1 MIVGVSLLV
10 ILMCVVSSTT
20 VMTKVSAIA
29 KEVASS
35 GELSE
40 EAGEQLLSKITAMQQ
55 SSKMQTAALMVLTD
69 IFAVVFLLVGIFSTL
84 AVIKPL
90 KSFSKAFKMITSG
103 DLVMK
108 DLTEADRKMISNRK
122 DEIGELGENFN
133 QLLDS
138 LRNVVSVVYAAGEN
152 VAAGSVELS
161 HGSQVISTDAT
172 SQAAF
177 AEEISSTMEEMSSN
191 IRRNADNAAETDS
204 IAQKVLEESRAGG
217 EAVKRTVD
225 AMHAIADK
233 ISIIED
239 ISSQTNRL
247 ALNAAIEAARAGEV
261 GRGFA
266 VVASEVRKLAE
277 RSQAAAVDIIELSEE
292 SVKIAEDTGKRFD
305 VMIPNIIK
313 TADLTQEISAAAR
326 EEDIGAQQINKAV
339 IELDS
344 LVQRS
349 ASSAE
354 EFASL
359 SDDINQTV
367 DALKGYIEAAEKR
380 IEQELMF
387 ARNIQE
393 SALPRNFDF
402 PGRTEFVVYASMNA
416 AKEVGGDFYDFFF
429 VDKNKMALVI
439 ADVSGKGIPAALF
452 MMRSKTA
459 IRSLAESGGTP
470 AEIIFKANNALCE
483 GNDADMFVTVWIGII
498 DFETGVLTCANAGHE
513 YPLLKKANGDFE
525 IIKDKHSLALA
536 AMEGTKAK
544 EYELKM
550 EPGDKLF
557 VYTDGVPEAINVAE
571 EQYGTDRL
579 ESTLNEVKDA
589 PMAEILPYIH
599 NSVDS
604 FSGEADQFDDITML
618 GFEFK
623 KYVNK

>member
-1 MIVGVSLLV
+1 MKLKTRLLGAFIMIVVVSVVV
-10 ILMCVVSSTT
+10 IFLCVVSSTT
-20 VMTKVSAIA
+20 VMAKVSAIA
-29 KEVASS
+29 QEVVAT
-35 GELSE
+35 GELDEKTGE
-40 EAGEQLLSKITAMQQ
+40 ELLSRFAALKKSAG
-55 SSKMQTAALMVLTD
+55 SQTAALMILTD
-69 IFAVVFLLVGIFSTL
+69 IFAVLFLLVGIFSTL

-108 DLTEADRKMISNRK
+108 DLTETDRKMISKRK

-133 QLLDS
+133 QLLES

-277 RSQAAAVDIIELSEE
+277 RSQAAAVDISELSEE

-359 SDDINQTV
+359 SEEMAAQSDDLLKALQFFKFERQNTV
-367 DALKGYIEAAEKR
+367 PSRNTAAKPALKAPAVKPGLPPSPSSVQTEKR
-380 IEQELMF
+380 TQPERFRSERPSGNNFRQRNVI
-387 ARNIQE
+387 ARNNE
-393 SALPRNFDF
+393 SSAGGFAAGN
-402 PGRTEFVVYASMNA
+402 GAGASD
-416 AKEVGGDFYDFFF
+416 VGGTEPPRRHVIKPEVVKPD
-429 VDKNKMALVI
+429 VETSTTAENLVNP
-439 ADVSGKGIPAALF
+439 AFANRSFAGTAAGAERAENAGGAERKPEPSASDSQFPSQDYVPTSYVSD
-452 MMRSKTA
+452 S
-459 IRSLAESGGTP
+459 
-470 AEIIFKANNALCE
+470 
-483 GNDADMFVTVWIGII
+483 
-498 DFETGVLTCANAGHE
+498 DFE
-513 YPLLKKANGDFE
+513 
-525 IIKDKHSLALA
+525 
-536 AMEGTKAK
+536 
-544 EYELKM
+544 
-550 EPGDKLF
+550 
-557 VYTDGVPEAINVAE
+557 
-571 EQYGTDRL
+571 
-579 ESTLNEVKDA
+579 
-589 PMAEILPYIH
+589 
-599 NSVDS
+599 
-604 FSGEADQFDDITML
+604 
-618 GFEFK
+618 EF
-623 KYVNK
+623 

>member
-1 MIVGVSLLV
+1 MKLKTRLLGSFIMIVVVTVVVISL
-10 ILMCVVSSTT
+10 CVVSSNT
-20 VMTKVSAIA
+20 VLNKISA
-29 KEVASS
+29 VAEDAVAS

-40 EAGEQLLSKITAMQQ
+40 EAGEVFLSRFSEMKQ
-55 SSKMQTAALMVLTD
+55 SSSKQTTALMIITDVLA
-69 IFAVVFLLVGIFSTL
+69 ILLLLIGISSTF

-90 KSFSKAFKMITSG
+90 KSFSKAFGMITKG

-108 DLTEADRKMISNRK
+108 DFSEEEKKLITDRN

-133 QLLDS
+133 KLLDS
-138 LRNVVSVVYAAGEN
+138 LRSVVSTVYAAGEN

-204 IAQKVLEESRAGG
+204 IAQLVLEESRAGG

-339 IELDS
+339 IELDT

-359 SDDINQTV
+359 SEEMAAQSDDLLKALQFFKFEAAKTPV
-367 DALKGYIEAAEKR
+367 AAAKKSVVKPALKAPAVKPGLPPSPASVRSEKPAEPVVEQPVRHVHPVQSGADENTTNGAATPK
-380 IEQELMF
+380 
-387 ARNIQE
+387 
-393 SALPRNFDF
+393 PRN
-402 PGRTEFVVYASMNA
+402 
-416 AKEVGGDFYDFFF
+416 
-429 VDKNKMALVI
+429 VI
-439 ADVSGKGIPAALF
+439 AKNADEVPPHNSADFAGTERKNVIKPEPVIKPAA
-452 MMRSKTA
+452 SVNEEA
-459 IRSLAESGGTP
+459 GGG
-470 AEIIFKANNALCE
+470 A
-483 GNDADMFVTVWIGII
+483 DAASSAASSAAFSAQEYVPTSYVSDS
-498 DFETGVLTCANAGHE
+498 DFE
-513 YPLLKKANGDFE
+513 
-525 IIKDKHSLALA
+525 
-536 AMEGTKAK
+536 
-544 EYELKM
+544 
-550 EPGDKLF
+550 
-557 VYTDGVPEAINVAE
+557 
-571 EQYGTDRL
+571 
-579 ESTLNEVKDA
+579 
-589 PMAEILPYIH
+589 
-599 NSVDS
+599 
-604 FSGEADQFDDITML
+604 
-618 GFEFK
+618 EF
-623 KYVNK
+623 

>member
-1 MIVGVSLLV
+1 MKLKTRLLGSFIMIVVVTLVVISL
-10 ILMCVVSSTT
+10 CVVSSNT
-20 VMTKVSAIA
+20 VLNKISS
-29 KEVASS
+29 VAEDTVAS

-40 EAGEQLLSKITAMQQ
+40 EAGAEFLSRFAEMQL
-55 SSKMQTAALMVLTD
+55 SSKKQTTALMIITDVL
-69 IFAVVFLLVGIFSTL
+69 AVLLLLIGISSTF

-90 KSFSKAFKMITSG
+90 KSFSKAFGMITKG

-108 DLTEADRKMISNRK
+108 DFSEEEKKLITDRN

-133 QLLDS
+133 KLLDS
-138 LRNVVSVVYAAGEN
+138 LRTVVSTVYAAGEN

-204 IAQKVLEESRAGG
+204 IAQLVLEESRAGG

-339 IELDS
+339 IELDT

-349 ASSAE
+349 ASSSE

-359 SDDINQTV
+359 SEEMAAQSDELLRALQFFKFESLKAPSSV
-367 DALKGYIEAAEKR
+367 VKKQAAKPALKAPAVKPGLPPSPSSVRPEKPAEPVVEKPVRHVYPVQSGADDNAEKGT
-380 IEQELMF
+380 
-387 ARNIQE
+387 A
-393 SALPRNFDF
+393 APKPRN
-402 PGRTEFVVYASMNA
+402 
-416 AKEVGGDFYDFFF
+416 
-429 VDKNKMALVI
+429 VI
-439 ADVSGKGIPAALF
+439 AKNADEVSPHNSADFAGTERKNVIKLEPVIKPAAPEETENA
-452 MMRSKTA
+452 SAGGADTA
-459 IRSLAESGGTP
+459 QQNGSTASAGMAFSAQDYVPNTYVS
-470 AEIIFKANNALCE
+470 
-483 GNDADMFVTVWIGII
+483 DS
-498 DFETGVLTCANAGHE
+498 DFE
-513 YPLLKKANGDFE
+513 
-525 IIKDKHSLALA
+525 
-536 AMEGTKAK
+536 
-544 EYELKM
+544 
-550 EPGDKLF
+550 
-557 VYTDGVPEAINVAE
+557 
-571 EQYGTDRL
+571 
-579 ESTLNEVKDA
+579 
-589 PMAEILPYIH
+589 
-599 NSVDS
+599 
-604 FSGEADQFDDITML
+604 
-618 GFEFK
+618 EF
-623 KYVNK
+623 

>member
-1 MIVGVSLLV
+1 MKLKTRLLGTYIAIVITSIVV
-10 ILMCVVSSTT
+10 ITLCVVSANT
-20 VMTKVSAIA
+20 VLRRISVMAEKT
-29 KEVASS
+29 VAAANFEDGT
-35 GELSE
+35 GEEFLAE
-40 EAGEQLLSKITAMQQ
+40 FATIMHA
-55 SSKMQTAALMVLTD
+55 SKMQYYTLLT
-69 IFAVVFLLVGIFSTL
+69 IAYVMGIASLIAGVFSTL
-84 AVIKPL
+84 AIVKPL
-90 KSFSKAFKMITSG
+90 KSFSKAFKMITRG

-108 DLTEADRKMISNRK
+108 DFSEEEKKLITNRN
-122 DEIGELGENFN
+122 DEIGELGDNFN
-133 QLLDS
+133 KLLDS
-138 LRNVVSVVYAAGEN
+138 LRKVVSTVYAAGEN

-204 IAQKVLEESRAGG
+204 IAQLVLEESRAGG

-339 IELDS
+339 IELDT

-359 SDDINQTV
+359 SEEMAAQSDDLLKALQFFRFEAAKTPIAAAKKPV
-367 DALKGYIEAAEKR
+367 VKPALKAPAVKPGLPPSPASVRSEKPAEPGAEKPAPRRNVIAKNADEVSAHNSADFASSERKNVIKPEPVIKPAAPEEAEAA
-380 IEQELMF
+380 
-387 ARNIQE
+387 
-393 SALPRNFDF
+393 SASGADTAQQA
-402 PGRTEFVVYASMNA
+402 GSA
-416 AKEVGGDFYDFFF
+416 AAGMSFSAQDYVPTSY
-429 VDKNKMALVI
+429 
-439 ADVSGKGIPAALF
+439 VSD
-452 MMRSKTA
+452 S
-459 IRSLAESGGTP
+459 
-470 AEIIFKANNALCE
+470 
-483 GNDADMFVTVWIGII
+483 
-498 DFETGVLTCANAGHE
+498 DFE
-513 YPLLKKANGDFE
+513 
-525 IIKDKHSLALA
+525 
-536 AMEGTKAK
+536 
-544 EYELKM
+544 
-550 EPGDKLF
+550 
-557 VYTDGVPEAINVAE
+557 
-571 EQYGTDRL
+571 
-579 ESTLNEVKDA
+579 
-589 PMAEILPYIH
+589 
-599 NSVDS
+599 
-604 FSGEADQFDDITML
+604 
-618 GFEFK
+618 EF
-623 KYVNK
+623 

>member
-1 MIVGVSLLV
+1 MKLKTRLLGSYIVIVVVAVLV
-10 ILMCVVSSTT
+10 LVLCVISANSI
-20 VMTKVSAIA
+20 MTRISNIA
-29 KEVASS
+29 KDVVES
-35 GELSE
+35 GALGE
-40 EAGEQLLSKITAMQQ
+40 EEGEQLLARFEGMHAASDRQSVAIMVITDVIAILSLIM
-55 SSKMQTAALMVLTD
+55 
-69 IFAVVFLLVGIFSTL
+69 GISATL

-90 KSFSKAFKMITSG
+90 KSFSKAFKMISSG

-108 DLTEADRKMISNRK
+108 DLTEADKKLITNRK
-122 DEIGELGENFN
+122 DEIGELSDNFN
-133 QLLDS
+133 QLLSS
-138 LRNVVSVVYAAGEN
+138 LREIVSVVYAAGEN

-204 IAQKVLEESRAGG
+204 IAQLVLEESRAGG

-225 AMHAIADK
+225 AMHAIAEK

-277 RSQAAAVDIIELSEE
+277 RSQAAAVDIVELSEE

-359 SDDINQTV
+359 SEEMASQSDELLKALQFFKFEGKIKAKPASV
-367 DALKGYIEAAEKR
+367 RHGAEKPALKAPSVKPGLPPSPVVKKAASDEEADENKAPKDTLRKKNVIARPASDFSEAASDRDKPVRKNVISPDNTEASVEEKL
-380 IEQELMF
+380 EKK
-387 ARNIQE
+387 AT
-393 SALPRNFDF
+393 APD
-402 PGRTEFVVYASMNA
+402 T
-416 AKEVGGDFYDFFF
+416 
-429 VDKNKMALVI
+429 
-439 ADVSGKGIPAALF
+439 DVPPNSSGVQDYVPT
-452 MMRSKTA
+452 SYV
-459 IRSLAESGGTP
+459 SDS
-470 AEIIFKANNALCE
+470 
-483 GNDADMFVTVWIGII
+483 
-498 DFETGVLTCANAGHE
+498 DFE
-513 YPLLKKANGDFE
+513 
-525 IIKDKHSLALA
+525 
-536 AMEGTKAK
+536 
-544 EYELKM
+544 
-550 EPGDKLF
+550 
-557 VYTDGVPEAINVAE
+557 
-571 EQYGTDRL
+571 
-579 ESTLNEVKDA
+579 
-589 PMAEILPYIH
+589 
-599 NSVDS
+599 
-604 FSGEADQFDDITML
+604 
-618 GFEFK
+618 EF
-623 KYVNK
+623 

>member
-1 MIVGVSLLV
+1 MKLKTRLLGSFIMIVVVSVVV
-10 ILMCVVSSTT
+10 IFMCVVSSST
-20 VMTKVSAIA
+20 VMTKISAIA
-29 KEVASS
+29 EDFVAS
-35 GELSE
+35 GAVDE
-40 EAGEQLLSKITAMQQ
+40 EAGKELLSTFNALKK
-55 SSKMQTAALMVLTD
+55 SSSMQTAALMIITD
-69 IFAVVFLLVGIFSTL
+69 VFAVLFLLLGVFSTL

-103 DLVMK
+103 DLIMK
-108 DLTEADRKMISNRK
+108 DLSEADRKMISGRK
-122 DEIGELGENFN
+122 DEIGELGDNFN
-133 QLLDS
+133 QLLES

-305 VMIPNIIK
+305 IMIPNIIK

-359 SDDINQTV
+359 SEEMASQSDDLLKALQFFKFEHQKIVASKTKHTAKPALKAPVAKPGLPPSPASVQPEKSAKPERFGSEHSSGNGVRQPNVIARENDNTSDRFPRNSGRFANGSVGTDSPRRHVIKPDVVKPDAENPSTV
-367 DALKGYIEAAEKR
+367 DKLVNPAFANQSFANPGRNVNQADEERTGNIGGAEKKP
-380 IEQELMF
+380 EP
-387 ARNIQE
+387 
-393 SALPRNFDF
+393 SASDTQFSSQDYVP
-402 PGRTEFVVYASMNA
+402 AS
-416 AKEVGGDFYDFFF
+416 Y
-429 VDKNKMALVI
+429 
-439 ADVSGKGIPAALF
+439 VSD
-452 MMRSKTA
+452 S
-459 IRSLAESGGTP
+459 
-470 AEIIFKANNALCE
+470 
-483 GNDADMFVTVWIGII
+483 
-498 DFETGVLTCANAGHE
+498 DFE
-513 YPLLKKANGDFE
+513 
-525 IIKDKHSLALA
+525 
-536 AMEGTKAK
+536 
-544 EYELKM
+544 
-550 EPGDKLF
+550 
-557 VYTDGVPEAINVAE
+557 
-571 EQYGTDRL
+571 
-579 ESTLNEVKDA
+579 
-589 PMAEILPYIH
+589 
-599 NSVDS
+599 
-604 FSGEADQFDDITML
+604 
-618 GFEFK
+618 EF
-623 KYVNK
+623 

>member
-1 MIVGVSLLV
+1 MKLKTRLLGSFIMIVGVSLLV

-138 LRNVVSVVYAAGEN
+138 LRNVVSVVYTAGEN

-161 HGSQVISTDAT
+161 HGSQMISTDAT

-359 SDDINQTV
+359 SEEMASQSDDLLKALQFFKFERQKSANSAAAKKHAAKP
-367 DALKGYIEAAEKR
+367 ALKAPAVKPGLPPSPASVQPEKSAQPEQFRSERPAGNAFKQRNVIARNNESGAGGFSAGNNAGTSGAGNADAPRRHIIKPEVVKPDVENTTTADNLVNPAFANQASAGMGAERAESAGAEKKP
-380 IEQELMF
+380 EP
-387 ARNIQE
+387 
-393 SALPRNFDF
+393 SA
-402 PGRTEFVVYASMNA
+402 
-416 AKEVGGDFYDFFF
+416 
-429 VDKNKMALVI
+429 
-439 ADVSGKGIPAALF
+439 ADTQFSSQDYVPTSYVSD
-452 MMRSKTA
+452 S
-459 IRSLAESGGTP
+459 
-470 AEIIFKANNALCE
+470 
-483 GNDADMFVTVWIGII
+483 
-498 DFETGVLTCANAGHE
+498 DFE
-513 YPLLKKANGDFE
+513 
-525 IIKDKHSLALA
+525 
-536 AMEGTKAK
+536 
-544 EYELKM
+544 
-550 EPGDKLF
+550 
-557 VYTDGVPEAINVAE
+557 
-571 EQYGTDRL
+571 
-579 ESTLNEVKDA
+579 
-589 PMAEILPYIH
+589 
-599 NSVDS
+599 
-604 FSGEADQFDDITML
+604 
-618 GFEFK
+618 EF
-623 KYVNK
+623 

>member
-1 MIVGVSLLV
+1 MKLKTRLLGSFIMIVVVTLVVISL
-10 ILMCVVSSTT
+10 CVVSSNT
-20 VMTKVSAIA
+20 VLNKISS
-29 KEVASS
+29 VAEDAVAS

-40 EAGEQLLSKITAMQQ
+40 EAGAEFLSRFAEMQL
-55 SSKMQTAALMVLTD
+55 SSKKQTTALMIITNVL
-69 IFAVVFLLVGIFSTL
+69 AVLLLLIGISSTF

-90 KSFSKAFKMITSG
+90 KSFSKAFGMITKG

-108 DLTEADRKMISNRK
+108 DFSEEEKKLITDRN

-133 QLLDS
+133 KLLDS
-138 LRNVVSVVYAAGEN
+138 LRTVVSTVYAAGEN

-204 IAQKVLEESRAGG
+204 IAQLVLEESRAGG

-339 IELDS
+339 IELDT

-349 ASSAE
+349 ASSSE

-359 SDDINQTV
+359 SEEMAAQSDELLRALQFFKFESLKAPSSV
-367 DALKGYIEAAEKR
+367 VKKPAAKPALKAPAVKPGLPPSPASVRSEKPAEPVVEKPVRHVYPVQSGADENAVKGTAAPK
-380 IEQELMF
+380 
-387 ARNIQE
+387 
-393 SALPRNFDF
+393 PRN
-402 PGRTEFVVYASMNA
+402 
-416 AKEVGGDFYDFFF
+416 
-429 VDKNKMALVI
+429 VI
-439 ADVSGKGIPAALF
+439 AKNADEVSPHNSADFAGAERKNVIKPEPVIKPATPEETENTSAGGAD
-452 MMRSKTA
+452 TA
-459 IRSLAESGGTP
+459 QQNGPTASAGMTFSAQDYVPNTYVS
-470 AEIIFKANNALCE
+470 
-483 GNDADMFVTVWIGII
+483 DS
-498 DFETGVLTCANAGHE
+498 DFE
-513 YPLLKKANGDFE
+513 
-525 IIKDKHSLALA
+525 
-536 AMEGTKAK
+536 
-544 EYELKM
+544 
-550 EPGDKLF
+550 
-557 VYTDGVPEAINVAE
+557 
-571 EQYGTDRL
+571 
-579 ESTLNEVKDA
+579 
-589 PMAEILPYIH
+589 
-599 NSVDS
+599 
-604 FSGEADQFDDITML
+604 
-618 GFEFK
+618 EF
-623 KYVNK
+623 

>member
-1 MIVGVSLLV
+1 MKLKTRLLGSFIMIVVVSVVV
-10 ILMCVVSSTT
+10 IFLCVVSSTT
-20 VMTKVSAIA
+20 VMAKVSAIA
-29 KEVASS
+29 QEVVAT
-35 GELSE
+35 GELDEKTGE
-40 EAGEQLLSKITAMQQ
+40 ELISRFATLKKSAGS
-55 SSKMQTAALMVLTD
+55 QTAALMILTD

-108 DLTEADRKMISNRK
+108 DLTEADRKIISNRK

-133 QLLDS
+133 QLLES
-138 LRNVVSVVYAAGEN
+138 LREVVSVVYAAGEN

-204 IAQKVLEESRAGG
+204 IAQRVLEESRAGG

-277 RSQAAAVDIIELSEE
+277 RSQTAAVDIIELSEE

-359 SDDINQTV
+359 SEEMASQSDDLLKALQFFRFEHKKNVAPAKKPIVKPALKAPAAKPGLPPSPSSVQSEKTAQPERFASEHHVSPVRPAQPAAPGTAPQGNVTMKPPKPRNVIARNEDDEPSQV
-367 DALKGYIEAAEKR
+367 DAGFAEAEKKP
-380 IEQELMF
+380 
-387 ARNIQE
+387 E
-393 SALPRNFDF
+393 STT
-402 PGRTEFVVYASMNA
+402 TETTFSS
-416 AKEVGGDFYDFFF
+416 KEYVPNTY
-429 VDKNKMALVI
+429 
-439 ADVSGKGIPAALF
+439 VSD
-452 MMRSKTA
+452 S
-459 IRSLAESGGTP
+459 
-470 AEIIFKANNALCE
+470 
-483 GNDADMFVTVWIGII
+483 
-498 DFETGVLTCANAGHE
+498 DFE
-513 YPLLKKANGDFE
+513 
-525 IIKDKHSLALA
+525 
-536 AMEGTKAK
+536 
-544 EYELKM
+544 
-550 EPGDKLF
+550 
-557 VYTDGVPEAINVAE
+557 
-571 EQYGTDRL
+571 
-579 ESTLNEVKDA
+579 
-589 PMAEILPYIH
+589 
-599 NSVDS
+599 
-604 FSGEADQFDDITML
+604 
-618 GFEFK
+618 EF
-623 KYVNK
+623 

>member
-1 MIVGVSLLV
+1 MIVVVSVVV
-10 ILMCVVSSTT
+10 ILLCVVSSTS
-20 VMTKVSAIA
+20 VMTKVYSIVEETATSGALGEEESAA
-29 KEVASS
+29 
-35 GELSE
+35 
-40 EAGEQLLSKITAMQQ
+40 LLVRFKTMQQ
-55 SSKMQTAALMVLTD
+55 SFKMQTSALMIITD
-69 IFAVVFLLVGIFSTL
+69 IFAVIFLLVGVFSTL

-103 DLVMK
+103 DLIMK
-108 DLTEADRKMISNRK
+108 DLSEADKKMINNRK
-122 DEIGELGENFN
+122 DEIGELGNNFN
-133 QLLDS
+133 QLLES

-204 IAQKVLEESRAGG
+204 IAQLVLEESRAGG

-225 AMHAIADK
+225 AMHAIAEK

-277 RSQAAAVDIIELSEE
+277 RSQTAAVDIVELSEE

-349 ASSAE
+349 ASSSE

-359 SDDINQTV
+359 SEEMAQQSDELLKALQFFKFEKSASFGAPASKHRV
-367 DALKGYIEAAEKR
+367 EKPALKAPSVKPGLPPSPRAEKEAPEPERTERPAPKPRNVIARNDDDKMPDAEGAQEKPVRRNVIKPEAAAEATSAKPEK
-380 IEQELMF
+380 
-387 ARNIQE
+387 
-393 SALPRNFDF
+393 
-402 PGRTEFVVYASMNA
+402 
-416 AKEVGGDFYDFFF
+416 KE
-429 VDKNKMALVI
+429 
-439 ADVSGKGIPAALF
+439 
-452 MMRSKTA
+452 
-459 IRSLAESGGTP
+459 TP
-470 AEIIFKANNALCE
+470 PE
-483 GNDADMFVTVWIGII
+483 NDASAGMSSPQDYVPTSYVSDS
-498 DFETGVLTCANAGHE
+498 DFE
-513 YPLLKKANGDFE
+513 
-525 IIKDKHSLALA
+525 
-536 AMEGTKAK
+536 
-544 EYELKM
+544 
-550 EPGDKLF
+550 
-557 VYTDGVPEAINVAE
+557 
-571 EQYGTDRL
+571 
-579 ESTLNEVKDA
+579 
-589 PMAEILPYIH
+589 
-599 NSVDS
+599 
-604 FSGEADQFDDITML
+604 
-618 GFEFK
+618 EF
-623 KYVNK
+623 

>member
-1 MIVGVSLLV
+1 MKLKTRLLGSFIMIVVVTVVVISL
-10 ILMCVVSSTT
+10 CVVSSNT
-20 VMTKVSAIA
+20 VLNKISA
-29 KEVASS
+29 VAEDAVAS

-40 EAGEQLLSKITAMQQ
+40 EAGEVFLSRFSEMKQ
-55 SSKMQTAALMVLTD
+55 SSSKQTTALMIITDVLA
-69 IFAVVFLLVGIFSTL
+69 ILLLLIGISSTF

-90 KSFSKAFKMITSG
+90 KSFSKAFGMITKG

-108 DLTEADRKMISNRK
+108 EFSEEEKKLITNRN

-133 QLLDS
+133 KLLDS
-138 LRNVVSVVYAAGEN
+138 LRSVVSTVYAAGEN

-204 IAQKVLEESRAGG
+204 IAQLVLEESRAGG
-217 EAVKRTVD
+217 DAVKRTVD

-339 IELDS
+339 IELDT

-359 SDDINQTV
+359 SEEMAAQSDDLLKALQFFKFEAAKTPV
-367 DALKGYIEAAEKR
+367 AAAKKSVVKPALKAPAVKPGLPPSPASVRPEKPAEPVVEQPVRHVHPVQSGADENTTNGAATPK
-380 IEQELMF
+380 
-387 ARNIQE
+387 
-393 SALPRNFDF
+393 PRNVIAKNADEVPPHNSADF
-402 PGRTEFVVYASMNA
+402 ADSEHKNVIKPEPVIKPAPQVNEEAGNGADAASSAASNA
-416 AKEVGGDFYDFFF
+416 AFSAQDYVPTSY
-429 VDKNKMALVI
+429 
-439 ADVSGKGIPAALF
+439 VSD
-452 MMRSKTA
+452 S
-459 IRSLAESGGTP
+459 
-470 AEIIFKANNALCE
+470 
-483 GNDADMFVTVWIGII
+483 
-498 DFETGVLTCANAGHE
+498 DFE
-513 YPLLKKANGDFE
+513 
-525 IIKDKHSLALA
+525 
-536 AMEGTKAK
+536 
-544 EYELKM
+544 
-550 EPGDKLF
+550 
-557 VYTDGVPEAINVAE
+557 
-571 EQYGTDRL
+571 
-579 ESTLNEVKDA
+579 
-589 PMAEILPYIH
+589 
-599 NSVDS
+599 
-604 FSGEADQFDDITML
+604 
-618 GFEFK
+618 EF
-623 KYVNK
+623 

>member
-1 MIVGVSLLV
+1 MKLKTRLLGSFIMIVVVSVSV
-10 ILMCVVSSTT
+10 IFLCVVSSST
-20 VMTKVSAIA
+20 VMTKISAIA
-29 KEVASS
+29 ENIVAS
-35 GELSE
+35 GALDE
-40 EAGEQLLSKITAMQQ
+40 EAGTELLSSFNALKK
-55 SSKMQTAALMVLTD
+55 SSSMQTAALMIITD
-69 IFAVVFLLVGIFSTL
+69 VFAVLFLLLGIFSTL

-108 DLTEADRKMISNRK
+108 DLSEADRKMISGRK
-122 DEIGELGENFN
+122 DEIGELGDNFN
-133 QLLDS
+133 QLLES

-359 SDDINQTV
+359 SEEMASQSDDLLKALQFFKFERQKIVASPAKHTAKP
-367 DALKGYIEAAEKR
+367 ALKAPVVKPGLPPSPASVQPEKSAKPERFSSERSSGNSVRQPNVIAREDNGTSDRGSRNNGRFANGSVSTDSPRRHVIKPDAEIPPTADKLVNPAFANKSFANPGKDVNQADAERTGNVGGAEKKP
-380 IEQELMF
+380 EPSAADTQFSSQEYVPT
-387 ARNIQE
+387 
-393 SALPRNFDF
+393 S
-402 PGRTEFVVYASMNA
+402 Y
-416 AKEVGGDFYDFFF
+416 
-429 VDKNKMALVI
+429 
-439 ADVSGKGIPAALF
+439 VSD
-452 MMRSKTA
+452 S
-459 IRSLAESGGTP
+459 
-470 AEIIFKANNALCE
+470 
-483 GNDADMFVTVWIGII
+483 
-498 DFETGVLTCANAGHE
+498 DFE
-513 YPLLKKANGDFE
+513 
-525 IIKDKHSLALA
+525 
-536 AMEGTKAK
+536 
-544 EYELKM
+544 
-550 EPGDKLF
+550 
-557 VYTDGVPEAINVAE
+557 
-571 EQYGTDRL
+571 
-579 ESTLNEVKDA
+579 
-589 PMAEILPYIH
+589 
-599 NSVDS
+599 
-604 FSGEADQFDDITML
+604 
-618 GFEFK
+618 EF
-623 KYVNK
+623 

>member
-1 MIVGVSLLV
+1 MKLKTRLLGSFIMIVVVTVVVISL
-10 ILMCVVSSTT
+10 CVVSSNT
-20 VMTKVSAIA
+20 VLNKISA
-29 KEVASS
+29 VAEDAVAS

-40 EAGEQLLSKITAMQQ
+40 EAGEVFLSRFSEMKQ
-55 SSKMQTAALMVLTD
+55 SSSKQTTALMIITDVLA
-69 IFAVVFLLVGIFSTL
+69 ILLLLIGISSTF

-90 KSFSKAFKMITSG
+90 KSFSKAFGMITKG

-108 DLTEADRKMISNRK
+108 DFSEEEKKLITDRN

-133 QLLDS
+133 KLLDS
-138 LRNVVSVVYAAGEN
+138 LRKVVSTVYAAGEN

-204 IAQKVLEESRAGG
+204 IAQLVLEESRAGG

-339 IELDS
+339 IELDT

-359 SDDINQTV
+359 SEEMAAQSDDLLKALQFFKFEAAKTPV
-367 DALKGYIEAAEKR
+367 AAAKKSVVKPALKAPAVKPGLPPSPASVRSEKPAEPVVEQSVRHVHPVQPGADENTTNGAATPK
-380 IEQELMF
+380 
-387 ARNIQE
+387 
-393 SALPRNFDF
+393 PRNVIAKNADEVPPHNSADF
-402 PGRTEFVVYASMNA
+402 ADSEHKNVIKPEPVIKPAPQVNEEAGNGADAASSAASNA
-416 AKEVGGDFYDFFF
+416 AFSAQDYVPTSY
-429 VDKNKMALVI
+429 
-439 ADVSGKGIPAALF
+439 VSD
-452 MMRSKTA
+452 S
-459 IRSLAESGGTP
+459 
-470 AEIIFKANNALCE
+470 
-483 GNDADMFVTVWIGII
+483 
-498 DFETGVLTCANAGHE
+498 DFE
-513 YPLLKKANGDFE
+513 
-525 IIKDKHSLALA
+525 
-536 AMEGTKAK
+536 
-544 EYELKM
+544 
-550 EPGDKLF
+550 
-557 VYTDGVPEAINVAE
+557 
-571 EQYGTDRL
+571 
-579 ESTLNEVKDA
+579 
-589 PMAEILPYIH
+589 
-599 NSVDS
+599 
-604 FSGEADQFDDITML
+604 
-618 GFEFK
+618 EF
-623 KYVNK
+623 

>member
-1 MIVGVSLLV
+1 MKLKTRLLGTYIAIVITSIVV
-10 ILMCVVSSTT
+10 ITLCVVSANT
-20 VMTKVSAIA
+20 VLRRISVMAEKT
-29 KEVASS
+29 VAAANFEDGT
-35 GELSE
+35 GEEFLAE
-40 EAGEQLLSKITAMQQ
+40 FATIMHA
-55 SSKMQTAALMVLTD
+55 SKMQYYTLLT
-69 IFAVVFLLVGIFSTL
+69 IAYVMGIASLIAGVFSTL
-84 AVIKPL
+84 AIVKPL
-90 KSFSKAFKMITSG
+90 KSFSKAFKMITRG

-108 DLTEADRKMISNRK
+108 DFSEEEKKLITNRN
-122 DEIGELGENFN
+122 DEIGELGDNFN
-133 QLLDS
+133 KLLDS
-138 LRNVVSVVYAAGEN
+138 LRKVVSTVYAAGEN

-204 IAQKVLEESRAGG
+204 IAQLVLEESRAGG

-339 IELDS
+339 IELDT

-359 SDDINQTV
+359 SEEMAAQSDDLLKALQFFRFEAAKTPIAAAKKPV
-367 DALKGYIEAAEKR
+367 VKPALKAPAVKPGLPPSPASVRSEKPAEPVAEKPAPRRNVIAKNADEVSAHNSADFASSERKNVIKPEPVIKPAAPEEAEAA
-380 IEQELMF
+380 
-387 ARNIQE
+387 
-393 SALPRNFDF
+393 SASGADTAQQA
-402 PGRTEFVVYASMNA
+402 GSA
-416 AKEVGGDFYDFFF
+416 AAGMSFSAQDYVPTSY
-429 VDKNKMALVI
+429 
-439 ADVSGKGIPAALF
+439 VSD
-452 MMRSKTA
+452 S
-459 IRSLAESGGTP
+459 
-470 AEIIFKANNALCE
+470 
-483 GNDADMFVTVWIGII
+483 
-498 DFETGVLTCANAGHE
+498 DFE
-513 YPLLKKANGDFE
+513 
-525 IIKDKHSLALA
+525 
-536 AMEGTKAK
+536 
-544 EYELKM
+544 
-550 EPGDKLF
+550 
-557 VYTDGVPEAINVAE
+557 
-571 EQYGTDRL
+571 
-579 ESTLNEVKDA
+579 
-589 PMAEILPYIH
+589 
-599 NSVDS
+599 
-604 FSGEADQFDDITML
+604 
-618 GFEFK
+618 EF
-623 KYVNK
+623 